1 MRLESKCKNFILI
14 LFEFRF
20 RGGLD
25 VMNNDTGVHS
35 IYTVYDN
42 SEIMFH
48 VSTLLPHSSVNEQ
61 QLERKR
67 HIGND
72 RVTIV
77 FQDEDTPFSPK
88 MIKSK
93 LLHVFIII
101 QPYKIN
107 NLTEFYKVILILF
120 VISSIFLY
128 ISLLWFWSNYFYSL
142 LSKINLL
149 FLTIRLDNIHC
160 ICIIFL

>member
-1 MRLESKCKNFILI
+1 
-14 LFEFRF
+14 
-20 RGGLD
+20 
-25 VMNNDTGVHS
+25 
-35 IYTVYDN
+35 
-42 SEIMFH
+42 MFH
-48 VSTLLPHSSVNEQ
+48 VSTLLPHSNVNEQ

-107 NLTEFYKVILILF
+107 NETKAYKVF
-120 VISSIFLY
+120 FC
-128 ISLLWFWSNYFYSL
+128 SL
-142 LSKINLL
+142 
-149 FLTIRLDNIHC
+149 
-160 ICIIFL
+160 

>member
-1 MRLESKCKNFILI
+1 ML
-14 LFEFRF
+14 
-20 RGGLD
+20 
-25 VMNNDTGVHS
+25 NNDTGVHS

-42 SEIMFH
+42 SEVMFH
-48 VSTLLPHSSVNEQ
+48 VSTLLPHSNVNEQ

-93 LLHVFIII
+93 LLHVFIVI

-107 NLTEFYKVILILF
+107 NQTKSYKVYFSLIL
-120 VISSIFLY
+120 
-128 ISLLWFWSNYFYSL
+128 
-142 LSKINLL
+142 
-149 FLTIRLDNIHC
+149 LTKNRI
-160 ICIIFL
+160 